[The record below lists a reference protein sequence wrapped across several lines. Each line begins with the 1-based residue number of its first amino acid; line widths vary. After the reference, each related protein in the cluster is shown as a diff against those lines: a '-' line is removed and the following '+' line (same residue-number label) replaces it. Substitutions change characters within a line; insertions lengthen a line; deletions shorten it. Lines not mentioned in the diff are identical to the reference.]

1 MTGNREQGTG
11 NSPPRDLP
19 LPGRRVVLG
28 VTGSISAYK
37 AADLCSKLRQAGA
50 DVEVVMTP
58 AAAQFVTPL
67 TFQSLTGR
75 AVVIDMF
82 VAEEAEAHVE
92 VARRADALVIAPAT
106 ADCIANLAHGQT
118 PDMVTLT
125 ALATTAP
132 VLVAPAMDSQMW
144 AHAATQANV
153 ETLRARGVAFVGP
166 MEGRLASGR
175 VGAGRLAEP
184 VQIVG
189 ALRALLGQRDGDL
202 VGRHIVVSAGPTQE
216 PLDPVRYVGNRS
228 TGKMGFAIAEA
239 ARDRGAR
246 VTIVAGPITLETPAG
261 VERVDVRTVAE
272 MLAAL
277 EIATATS
284 DAVVMAAAPADFRPA
299 NPQGQKIKKSDGA
312 ESMTVELAK
321 NPDII
326 ATLPGG
332 GVRVGF
338 AAETHDLAAYAKAKL
353 VSKRL
358 DFIVAND
365 VTMAG
370 SGFGTET
377 NEVTIFH
384 ADGRVEEFPLQS
396 KYAVGH
402 AILDRVA
409 ERLPASVVNREP

>member
-1 MTGNREQGTG
+1 MKASEDGSTL
-11 NSPPRDLP
+11 SSLP
-19 LPGRRVVLG
+19 DTPLAGRRVVLG
-28 VTGSISAYK
+28 VTGSISAFK

-50 DVEVVMTP
+50 TVEVVMTP
-58 AAAQFVTPL
+58 AATQFVTPL
-67 TFQSLTGR
+67 TFQSLT
-75 AVVIDMF
+75 AHDVVVDMF
-82 VAEEAEAHVE
+82 TAREAEAHVE
-92 VARRADALVIAPAT
+92 VARRADALVIAPAS

-132 VLVAPAMDSQMW
+132 VLVAPAMDNQMW
-144 AHAATQANV
+144 EHPATQANV

-175 VGAGRLAEP
+175 VGPGRLAETP
-184 VQIVG
+184 QVIG
-189 ALRALLGQRDGDL
+189 ALRALLGERSGDL
-202 VGRHIVVSAGPTQE
+202 RGRRVVVSAGPTHE
-216 PLDPVRYVGNRS
+216 PLDPVRFVGNRS

-246 VTIVAGPITLETPAG
+246 VTLVAGPVALETPWA
-261 VERVDVRTVAE
+261 VERVDVHTVAE

-277 EIATATS
+277 ERATA
-284 DAVVMAAAPADFRPA
+284 DADAIVMAAAPADFRPA
-299 NPQGQKIKKSDGA
+299 SPAAHKVKKTPGD
-312 ESMTVELAK
+312 EELTVALAK

-326 ATLPGG
+326 ATLRAG

-338 AAETHDLAAYAKAKL
+338 AAETQNLEEYAKAKL
-353 VSKRL
+353 ASKRL

-365 VTMAG
+365 VTRAG

-377 NEVTIFH
+377 NEVAFFH
-384 ADGRVEEFPLQS
+384 ADGRVEELPIMS
-396 KYAVGH
+396 KYAVSH

-409 ERLPASVVNREP
+409 ARLPAK

>member
-1 MTGNREQGTG
+1 MTSSNANG
-11 NSPPRDLP
+11 SLP
-19 LPGRRVVLG
+19 LAGRRIALG

-50 DVEVVMTP
+50 EVEVIMTR
-58 AAAQFVTPL
+58 AATEFITPL
-67 TFQSLTGR
+67 TFQSLTGHE
-75 AVVIDMF
+75 VVVDMF
-82 VAEEAEAHVE
+82 RAGEAEAHVE

-106 ADCIANLAHGQT
+106 ADCLANLAHGQT

-153 ETLRARGVAFVGP
+153 ETLQSRGVCFIGP
-166 MEGRLASGR
+166 NSGRLASGR
-175 VGAGRLAEP
+175 MGAGRLAETP
-184 VQIVG
+184 EVLG
-189 ALRALLGQRDGDL
+189 ALRALLGAIHGDL
-202 VGRHIVVSAGPTQE
+202 VGRHIVISAGPTQE
-216 PLDPVRYVGNRS
+216 PIDPVRYVGNRS
-228 TGKMGFAIAEA
+228 TGKMGVAIAEA

-246 VTIVAGPITLETPAG
+246 VTIVAGPIALETPTG
-261 VERVDVRTVAE
+261 IERVNVHTVDE

-277 EIATATS
+277 ETATADA
-284 DAVVMAAAPADFRPA
+284 DAVIMAAAPADFRPA
-299 NPQGQKIKKSDGA
+299 NTSAQKLKKTAGE
-312 ESMTVELAK
+312 ESLSIELAK

-338 AAETHDLAAYAKAKL
+338 AAETHNLAEYAKQKL
-353 VSKRL
+353 ISKRL

-365 VTMAG
+365 VTSAG

-377 NEVTIFH
+377 NEVAIFH
-384 ADGRVEEFPLQS
+384 SDGRTEEFPLQS
-396 KYAVGH
+396 KYAVAH
-402 AILDRVA
+402 AILDRVGELLA
-409 ERLPASVVNREP
+409 K